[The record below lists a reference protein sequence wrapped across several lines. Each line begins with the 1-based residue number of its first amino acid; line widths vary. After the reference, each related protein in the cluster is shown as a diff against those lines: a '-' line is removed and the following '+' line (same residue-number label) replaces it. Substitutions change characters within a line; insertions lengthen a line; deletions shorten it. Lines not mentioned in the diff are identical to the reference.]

1 MDKKTYNLNIGLQR
15 QMSDTAEATKN
26 NNKNNEATLIPALN
40 IVTAVVVR
48 IKALV
53 EGFQARTLKKRKE
66 SFLNDI

>member
-1 MDKKTYNLNIGLQR
+1 
-15 QMSDTAEATKN
+15 MSDTAEATKN